1 MPSDTIPGV
10 AGLSGY
16 PLIAAIC
23 CLLLVEE
30 VGVPLPFG
38 PGDLLLVVAGAAMV
52 SGRLNPLAVVLA
64 AYVAPLSGAIGGREL
79 FSRVG
84 GRALARIARLL
95 RCELQ
100 VDRLGARLY
109 RGGARAVFL
118 GRITPGLRV
127 MTTQVCGLSGMP
139 RRTFLMGLA
148 PAVAVYEAF
157 FLGIGAT
164 FGPGALSMIHRHMPS
179 PWQLVAV
186 IVAIIAGWWLH
197 TRLRERGKFGP
208 AAPRESA
215 SL

>member
-10 AGLSGY
+10 AGLTGY
-16 PLIAAIC
+16 SLIAAIC
-23 CLLLVEE
+23 CLLLIEE
-30 VGVPLPFG
+30 LGVPLPFG

-52 SGRLNPLAVVLA
+52 SGGLNPLPVVFA
-64 AYVAPLSGAIGGREL
+64 TYVAALAGAIGGREV
-79 FSRVG
+79 FNRVG
-84 GRALARIARLL
+84 GKALTRIARFL
-95 RCELQ
+95 RVDGQ
-100 VDRLGARLY
+100 VDRLAARLG

-164 FGPGALSMIHRHMPS
+164 FGPGALSMLHRHMPS
-179 PWQLVAV
+179 PAQVIAV
-186 IVAIIAGWWLH
+186 IVVVGLGLWLDA
-197 TRLRERGKFGP
+197 RLRRRGKVGP
-208 AAPRESA
+208 RTV
-215 SL
+215 